1 MKKSRYIFS
10 LLGLIGISLLVNSC
24 KKDTQGTVESLMA
37 RGTWQLAS
45 VLRINYIGS
54 TNVSTDTLNTKCLLS
69 QTFAFNADNTCTFT
83 NFSCIGQTS
92 KGVWQ
97 LSDDKLTLQSTL
109 SCTDT
114 LGTATVTA
122 QPFLTARIIN
132 LGQYSMILETGDLS
146 SYYLSTDKRH
156 IKRYGFIRY

>member
-1 MKKSRYIFS
+1 MKKSRYIFF
-10 LLGLIGISLLVNSC
+10 LFCLTAISLLVNSC
-24 KKDTQGTVESLMA
+24 KKDNSGTVENVLA
-37 RGTWQLAS
+37 HGTWQLAS

-54 TNVSTDTLNTKCLLS
+54 TNVSTDTLNAKCLLS

-83 NFSCIGQTS
+83 NFSCISQTS
-92 KGVWQ
+92 KGQWQ

-146 SYYLSTDKRH
+146 SYYLSTD
-156 IKRYGFIRY
+156 